1 MSMVESRIA
10 IDVISKVKLMTSG
23 GRERWGSGEGGGGG
37 GGERGEGWI
46 VSSHQGILIEGE
58 VSVQLSSF

>member
-10 IDVISKVKLMTSG
+10 TDVISKAKLMTSG
-23 GRERWGSGEGGGGG
+23 GRERWGSGEGGGG
-37 GGERGEGWI
+37 ERGEDWI